1 MFESGVDS
9 REGAVLIHGL
19 RNSFVLIFFILS
31 ALSGACVHG
40 QKGQDSGPAALHGD
54 PYVQTTLVFGLA
66 KPGGAVTEA
75 EWQYFVDSY
84 VTPRYRQGLTIIDTD
99 GQWMMQTGEVIK
111 EDSMIIILLYDA
123 KSQAENDKNIEFIIN
138 TYKKLFQQE
147 AVLRI
152 DTAAGVSF

>member
-9 REGAVLIHGL
+9 WEGAVLMHGL

-31 ALSGACVHG
+31 ALSGACVHE
-40 QKGQDSGPAALHGD
+40 QKGRDSGPASLHGD

-99 GQWMMQTGEVIK
+99 GQWMMRTGEVIK
-111 EDSMIIILLYDA
+111 EDSMIIILLYDT
-123 KSQAENDKNIEFIIN
+123 KSQAENDKNIEFITD

>member
-1 MFESGVDS
+1 MFESGVDP
-9 REGAVLIHGL
+9 RESAVLIYGL
-19 RNSFVLIFFILS
+19 RNQVVLSLILLS
-31 ALSGACVHG
+31 ALSVACVHE
-40 QKGQDSGPAALHGD
+40 QKGRDSGPAALHGD
-54 PYVQTTLVFGLA
+54 PYVQTTLVFGLSRS
-66 KPGGAVTEA
+66 GGAVTEA

-123 KSQAENDKNIEFIIN
+123 KSQEENGKNIEFIIG

>member
-1 MFESGVDS
+1 MFESGVDY
-9 REGAVLIHGL
+9 REGAVLIYGL
-19 RNSFVLIFFILS
+19 RYSVVLSLILLS
-31 ALSGACVHG
+31 ALSGACVRE
-40 QKGQDSGPAALHGD
+40 QKGRDSGPAALHGD
-54 PYVQTTLVFGLA
+54 PYVQTVLVFGLS
-66 KPGGAVTEA
+66 KPGGVVTET

-111 EDSMIIILLYDA
+111 EDSMIIILLYDT
-123 KSQAENDKNIEFIIN
+123 KSQAENDKNINFIIE
-138 TYKKLFQQE
+138 TYKKLHQQE

>member
-9 REGAVLIHGL
+9 GEGAVLIHGL
-19 RNSFVLIFFILS
+19 RNSFVLTLCILS
-31 ALSGACVHG
+31 VLSGACVPG
-40 QKGQDSGPAALHGD
+40 QKGQDSGPAVLHGD
-54 PYVQTTLVFGLA
+54 PYVQTTLVFGLS

-123 KSQAENDKNIEFIIN
+123 KSQAENDKNIEFIID

>member
-1 MFESGVDS
+1 MFESGVDYS
-9 REGAVLIHGL
+9 EGMVLIYGL
-19 RNSFVLIFFILS
+19 RNAVVLSLILVS
-31 ALSGACVHG
+31 VLSGACVHE
-40 QKGQDSGPAALHGD
+40 QKGQDSAPRALHGD
-54 PYVQTTLVFGLA
+54 PYVETVLVFGLS

-111 EDSMIIILLYDA
+111 EDSMIVILLYGRE
-123 KSQAENDKNIEFIIN
+123 SREENDASIGFIID